1 VLQILDSAFADLVQL
16 AEEMVAMGRE
26 QGLTVPAF
34 AVKIALRLI
43 RSTVAKTANFNIRV
57 RMCALMCDTPS

>member
-1 VLQILDSAFADLVQL
+1 VQL

-57 RMCALMCDTPS
+57 RVYATVTRQLDTSVKSC